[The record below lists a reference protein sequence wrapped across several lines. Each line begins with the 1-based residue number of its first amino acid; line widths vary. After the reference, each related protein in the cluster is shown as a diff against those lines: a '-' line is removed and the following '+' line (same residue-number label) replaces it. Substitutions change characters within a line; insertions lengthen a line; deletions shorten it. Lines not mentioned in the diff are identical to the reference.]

1 VLSFMRKAGQGI
13 GGAAAAYT
21 IGFGGYVSGIATQSD
36 AALTSIRV
44 AAGIVPAVAV
54 AAATAVMLA
63 YPLTEQVFR
72 GALAERRAARKVSSP
87 ALAEA

>member
-1 VLSFMRKAGQGI
+1 M
-13 GGAAAAYT
+13 
-21 IGFGGYVSGIATQSD
+21 ATQSD
-36 AALTSIRV
+36 AALASIRV

-72 GALAERRAARKVSSP
+72 STVAELAERRATCKIASP